1 MRKMIMIIIL
11 MVVSTANFHTPIH
24 AQDWPIYKGN
34 IYFTGNND
42 EITVKNN
49 NLKWL
54 YQATEMVLNPIA
66 SDGMIFFLD
75 LSKNVYCLDEETGK
89 LRWKSD
95 LKILSS
101 QFRTSTMSFG
111 KAKYPLIK
119 GDHLFITDNVA
130 LFCLNKFTGQVI
142 WARTGMRSDD
152 SNLKAPE
159 IKKTP
164 MRGRNPVTDS
174 KNWQPEKSTYAMI
187 DSIYSDPVIAGDII
201 YYGTR
206 NEFMS
211 RDIVNGHMLWHNDEI
226 KSWSRFP
233 SFYDE
238 FIFTQS
244 MDYKTNTYTLLCL
257 VAKTGEIK
265 WKKEIN
271 NPHKIFPPVVYRQRV
286 YMASGE
292 DMYAINLQN
301 GSLVWEKKYPGLIT
315 SNPAF
320 TERAVLFTLNNS
332 SIIMINPDN
341 GSVIHTLNFGEQTAP
356 YFVTIR
362 DRIYAATTFSKNIG
376 GRDVP
381 WSRVQSFN
389 ITEGQALWEYSP
401 QFPGAPSQPVAS
413 KGIMFLPAG
422 NYLYAIG
429 TDYYPK
435 IVDGGSGYYDPYN
448 RAGEQEKLS
457 KAELDDLKKINEEA
471 QKQEKK
477 ADSIPLRDMRISI
490 DDSAGGSI
498 PAVVE
503 IKKWDRGKLI
513 YSKNI
518 SIKQPGEIIKVPDM
532 DDVEITASSDGYLP
546 DKVIVSKKDNEKNIK
561 LTKLERGKSIIV
573 ENIHFEV
580 DQAHLRMES
589 LNILDSIISQMK
601 KNIRIKL
608 EVQGHTDSTGGK
620 AYNQKLSERRA
631 DAVVEYMIK
640 QGISPER
647 LKPVGMGQEKPVSDN
662 NTAQG
667 RKKNRRTEFFVLE
680 K

>member
-1 MRKMIMIIIL
+1 MRKIIIL
-11 MVVSTANFHTPIH
+11 ILISAAGIFAPLNS
-24 AQDWPIYKGN
+24 QDWPIYKGN

-54 YQATEMVLNPIA
+54 YQASQVVLNPIA

-89 LRWKSD
+89 LRWKND
-95 LKILSS
+95 LKVLSS
-101 QFRTSTMSFG
+101 QFRSSTMSFG

-119 GDHLFITDNVA
+119 GDRLFITDNIA
-130 LFCLNKFTGQVI
+130 LFCLNKFTGRVI

-152 SNLKAPE
+152 ANLK
-159 IKKTP
+159 IQDHKKTP
-164 MRGRNPVTDS
+164 MNGRNPVTDGR
-174 KNWQPEKSTYAMI
+174 NWNPEKSTYAMV
-187 DSIYSDPVIAGDII
+187 DSIYSDPVIVEDII

-211 RDIVNGHMLWHNDEI
+211 REIVNGHMLWRNDDI

-244 MDYKTNTYTLLCL
+244 MDYKTNTYTLLCII
-257 VAKTGEIK
+257 AKTGEIK

-271 NPHKIFPPVVYRQRV
+271 SPHRIFPPVVYRQRV

-292 DMYAINLQN
+292 NMYAIDLND
-301 GSLVWEKKYPGLIT
+301 GSLIWGMEYPGLIT

-332 SIIMINPDN
+332 SIMMIDPDK
-341 GSVIHTLNFGEQTAP
+341 GKPIHTLDFGEQTAP

-362 DRIYAATTFSKNIG
+362 DHIYAATTFSKNIS
-376 GRDVP
+376 GRGVP
-381 WSRVQSFN
+381 WARLQAFN
-389 ITEGQALWEYSP
+389 IIDGKALWEYSP

-413 KGIMFLPAG
+413 KGILFLPAG

-448 RAGEQEKLS
+448 RAGEEEDITR
-457 KAELDDLKKINEEA
+457 ADIDDLKKINEEA

-477 ADSIPLRDMRISI
+477 SGSIPMRNMKINV
-490 DDSAGGSI
+490 DDSSGGSI
-498 PAVVE
+498 PAVLE

-513 YSKNI
+513 YSENI
-518 SIKQPGEIIKVPDM
+518 AVKQPGEIIKVPDM

-546 DKVIVSKKDNEKNIK
+546 EKIIVSRKDDEKNIK
-561 LTKLERGKSIIV
+561 LNRLERGRGIIV

-580 DQAHLRMES
+580 NQAHLRKES
-589 LNILDSIISQMK
+589 LNILDSIIAQMK
-601 KNIRIKL
+601 KNRGIKL
-608 EVQGHTDSTGGK
+608 EVRGHTDSTGGK

-647 LKPVGMGQEKPVSDN
+647 LKPVGMGQNKPVADN
-662 NTAQG
+662 KTATG